1 MQTPRSS
8 HTVPADTGASEHPH
22 TETGHL
28 ASLLQASAWRRVGL
42 ALVVVATLWLALLAV
57 MSTHG

>member
-1 MQTPRSS
+1 
-8 HTVPADTGASEHPH
+8 VPADTGASEHPH

-57 MSTHG
+57 MSSHG